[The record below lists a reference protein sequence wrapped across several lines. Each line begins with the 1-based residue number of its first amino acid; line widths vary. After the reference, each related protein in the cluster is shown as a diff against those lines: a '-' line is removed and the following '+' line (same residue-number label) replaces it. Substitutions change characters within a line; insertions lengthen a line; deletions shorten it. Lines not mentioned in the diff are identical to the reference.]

1 MLEALGLIE
10 VNGYLGAISAADA
23 ALKAANVKLL
33 KSEKIKGGIT
43 TVELVGDVAAITAA
57 VDAGKVVAETLGCL
71 RASHVIARMDNAVQS
86 LLLEEHPLPEV
97 TKDLP
102 METTKAQLTSQ
113 VEELKVEIKDEIVA
127 ETNLTKSPEETKKNK
142 NNKVKKSSK
151 KDKK

>member
-86 LLLEEHPLPEV
+86 LLLEEHPLPEA

-102 METTKAQLTSQ
+102 IETTKAQLTSQ

-142 NNKVKKSSK
+142 NSKVKKSSK

>member
-33 KSEKIKGGIT
+33 KSEKIKGGIS

-86 LLLEEHPLPEV
+86 LLLEEHPLPEA

-102 METTKAQLTSQ
+102 IETTKAQLTSQ

-142 NNKVKKSSK
+142 NSKVKKSSK